1 MLVMSQVPIAIIGAG
16 LSGLTL
22 SRALKSKGISSV
34 LFEKG
39 DAKVRGHYAIT
50 LHPWAYQPLMKLLD
64 MDELT
69 FKEAVA
75 VDQNVGG
82 FGKMHESARPEEG
95 SFRVHRG
102 ALERLLAEGADIRWE
117 HRLLDTPENA
127 RDSNNSN
134 LLRFQGQQ
142 DVSADIIIGADGVH
156 STIRRNFLKEAK
168 PKVLP
173 YVTFNS
179 KRRVTSSHYEKIYS
193 PAMKDATTLE
203 MRRGK
208 TLLQVS
214 LIGHEKNGKGTIVG
228 SFIGC
233 TYSRPAHTNDKLH
246 KPERSTTKAVIIPS
260 ELFKELKQLSK
271 LPEPFSD
278 AFKPNMFQS
287 GRILHWLMRT
297 TNVETTDMHKLAS
310 QGVFLLGDAA
320 HAQSIIGGNGANAA
334 IKQAL
339 DLADYIAESRDFGPF
354 IDAHSAEWKEGFDA
368 STRRIAEMHGIYEP
382 GHGQQNQLKS
392 ARL

>member
-1 MLVMSQVPIAIIGAG
+1 MSQLPIAIIGAG

-50 LHPWAYQPLMKLLD
+50 LHPWAYQPLMRLLG
-64 MDELT
+64 MDVLT
-69 FKEAVA
+69 FKKAVA

-82 FGKMHESARPEEG
+82 FGKIHESARPKEG
-95 SFRVHRG
+95 SFRVHQG
-102 ALERLLAEGADIRWE
+102 ALETLLTDGADIRWE

-134 LLRFQGQQ
+134 RLRFQGQQ

-156 STIRRNFLKEAK
+156 STIRRNVLEEAK

-179 KRRVTSSHYEKIYS
+179 KRRVTKSDYEKIYS

-208 TLLQVS
+208 TLLQIS
-214 LIGHEKNGKGTIVG
+214 LIGHEKNGKDTIVN

-260 ELFKELKQLSK
+260 ELFKELKQLK
-271 LPEPFSD
+271 DLPEPFSD
-278 AFKPNMFQS
+278 AFDSKMFQK

-297 TNVETTDMHKLAS
+297 TDVEPSDMHKLAS
-310 QGVFLLGDAA
+310 QGIFLLGDAA
-320 HAQSIIGGNGANAA
+320 HAQPIIGGNGANAA

-339 DLADYIAESRDFGPF
+339 DLADHIAENRDFGSF
-354 IDAHSAEWKEGFDA
+354 IDAHCAEWQEGVDA
-368 STRRIAEMHGIYEP
+368 STRRIAEMHGIDEP
-382 GHGQQNQLKS
+382 GHELQIQLKS
-392 ARL
+392 AL